1 MKQDDRSAGAMII
14 DCRDRGYLAQRLYIV
29 ETEPRDGLDDIFL
42 VLEPRLGYRVDLENK
57 GVLFAAGLRLPVDES
72 AECSGVGMV
81 IFRANSFQEAEKIA
95 LADPM
100 HSSGARRYA
109 LTPWLLNHLHAR
121 S

>member
-1 MKQDDRSAGAMII
+1 
-14 DCRDRGYLAQRLYIV
+14 
-29 ETEPRDGLDDIFL
+29 
-42 VLEPRLGYRVDLENK
+42 
-57 GVLFAAGLRLPVDES
+57 
-72 AECSGVGMV
+72 MV